1 MPAGVEVYEINGPF
15 FFGAAETFRSTM
27 RQVARKP
34 RALVIR
40 MRNVPAMDATGMHVL
55 KEMLQQVRRDGTQV
69 ILSEVQ
75 EQPLRAL
82 TKSGLLEVIGE
93 GHVVPTIDEALH
105 LAT

>member
-1 MPAGVEVYEINGPF
+1 M
-15 FFGAAETFRSTM
+15 
-27 RQVARKP
+27 
-34 RALVIR
+34 
-40 MRNVPAMDATGMHVL
+40 
-55 KEMLQQVRRDGTQV
+55 RRDGTQV